1 MSVSRLPA
9 RLDTARQAL
18 AECRSDF
25 ERICLRD
32 EARAVKAAALILG
45 RRDIATEAAI
55 FIAEAERV
63 IVQANP
69 PEKRGPKTED
79 NFVLQEDETLP
90 ASTLRNMRQ
99 AHAGLTDD
107 GFKTLCQVA
116 REDQSPVTR
125 AFLRAAGKGAH
136 VERNAGVNEWYTPPG
151 MIEAARSV
159 LGAIDLD
166 PASSTIAQRTIQAAR
181 YLTIDDDGLKV
192 EWAGRVW
199 MNPPYAK
206 DLIGAFVEKL
216 IGSPEITAWITLTN
230 NATETAWGAALLGRA
245 DAVCFVTGRV
255 RFLDPAGVPGAPLQG
270 QMVCARG
277 IDRNRFVEQFS
288 VMGPILCQS

>member
-1 MSVSRLPA
+1 MSVSTLPA
-9 RLDTARQAL
+9 RLDAARQAL

-25 ERICLRD
+25 ERIRLRD

-45 RRDIATEAAI
+45 RREIATEAAI

-69 PEKRGPKTED
+69 PKAHGPGRGIKP
-79 NFVLQEDETLP
+79 VPQEDGFIAP
-90 ASTLRNMRQ
+90 STLRNMRQ

-107 GFKTLCQVA
+107 GFRVLCETA
-116 REDQSPVTR
+116 REDERPVTR
-125 AFLRAAGKGAH
+125 AFLRAKGVHVAH
-136 VERNAGVNEWYTPPG
+136 NSGENEWYTPPRI
-151 MIEAARSV
+151 IEAARAV

-166 PASSTIAQRTIQAAR
+166 PASSAQAQRTVQAAQ
-181 YLTIDDDGLKV
+181 YFTIDDDGLKA

-206 DLIGAFVEKL
+206 KLIGAFVEKL
-216 IGSPEITAWITLTN
+216 IGSPEVTAWITLTN
-230 NATETAWGAALLGRA
+230 NATDTAWGSALLGAA
-245 DAVCFVTGRV
+245 DAACFITGRV
-255 RFLDPAGVPGAPLQG
+255 RFLSPAGEKETPLQG

-277 IDRNRFVEQFS
+277 IDRNRFAEQFS
-288 VMGPILCQS
+288 AMGPILCQS